1 MNTHKYNLLLAD
13 DDEDDCAFFREALD
27 DLLLPVSLATV
38 NDGVELMDFL
48 RNNVSDNL
56 PDILFLD
63 LNMPRKNG
71 VECLTE
77 IKQAADLRD
86 LPVIIFS
93 TSLDM
98 TIVDQM
104 YEKGA
109 IYYIRKP
116 GDFSKLKKVIENA
129 LAVTA
134 GNNFKQP
141 AKEHFILQP

>member
-1 MNTHKYNLLLAD
+1 M
-13 DDEDDCAFFREALD
+13 E
-27 DLLLPVSLATV
+27 
-38 NDGVELMDFL
+38 FL
-48 RNNVSDNL
+48 ESNVSENL

-71 VECLTE
+71 IECLTE
-77 IKQAADLRD
+77 IKQTEDLKD

-109 IYYIRKP
+109 TYYIRKP
-116 GDFSKLKKVIENA
+116 GDFSKLKKVIGNA
-129 LAVTA
+129 LTVTA
-134 GNNFKQP
+134 ENNYKQP
-141 AKEHFILQP
+141 SKEHFILQP